1 MKRTSL
7 LIAILIVAIACKPT
21 KEIAIVRFKPV
32 SVNNFL
38 ELPFGID
45 ENIKALQSKF
55 DKSVNIRKMIRRNKH
70 DINKIDTIIRFY
82 TRKSEVFVYKTYFN
96 REMLLGGVIK
106 DNKFPL
112 VNGVVPG
119 MSKTDFFKSFN
130 DLNSTLK
137 DSVVLYSKETM
148 RKFTFTFDS
157 KGILKRISFA
167 SYVD

>member
-1 MKRTSL
+1 MKRIYFIIT
-7 LIAILIVAIACKPT
+7 LIVVVFACKST
-21 KEIAIVRFKPV
+21 HEVSKSRLKSI

-38 ELPFGID
+38 EQPFGVD
-45 ENIKALQSKF
+45 ENIKALQSCF
-55 DKSVNIRKMIRRNKH
+55 DKSVKVRKMIRKNKF
-70 DINKIDTIIRFY
+70 DTNKTDTIIRLY

-112 VNGVVPG
+112 VNGVTPG
-119 MSKTDFFKSFN
+119 MNRADFFKSFN
-130 DLNSTLK
+130 DLTSTQK
-137 DSVVLYSKETM
+137 DSITLYDKGMM